1 MGDSRLKRIMITFDI
16 VVRWISIVFAWIS
29 GLVLLTLAL
38 MITTDVSLRFVF
50 NDPLPAA
57 PETSVLLLPWIVF
70 PAFICALISGAHVRV
85 SLVTDR
91 LSPRV
96 QSRFA
101 LFTDLGG
108 LILFSVIT
116 YWGYVHFQESFVVR
130 EVMLAAIPLPW
141 WAGKLALPIGALVM
155 TLGYLNRLL
164 QRLGRLADDRLEEEN
179 ELSSA
184 SLRNWNNGIVE

>member
-1 MGDSRLKRIMITFDI
+1 MGESRAKRAMITFDI
-16 VVRWISIVFAWIS
+16 FVRWISIVFAWIS
-29 GLVLLTLAL
+29 GSVLLILAL
-38 MITTDVSLRFVF
+38 MITIDVSLRFAI

-91 LSPRV
+91 LSSRV
-96 QSRFA
+96 QSRFE
-101 LFTDLGG
+101 LFTDIGG

-141 WAGKLALPIGALVM
+141 WAGKLALPIGAFVM
-155 TLGYLNRLL
+155 TLGYLNKLVQGLSRLS
-164 QRLGRLADDRLEEEN
+164 AKRLEAN
-179 ELSSA
+179 
-184 SLRNWNNGIVE
+184 